1 MLAGSFYAFFIC
13 GSYRVHIS
21 MIKRGSQRQRYSRA
35 IAEPKTKKKV
45 MGEGV
50 RGEMQKEMPFVRS
63 TPSPNSK

>member
-1 MLAGSFYAFFIC
+1 MVVCVAGGVFFSAFFIC

-21 MIKRGSQRQRYSRA
+21 MIKRGSQRKRYSRA

-50 RGEMQKEMPFVRS
+50 REEGGKKCRLCEGL
-63 TPSPNSK
+63 